1 MMKNLTLQKL
11 NNLVVF
17 TYIVLAFFAIPHL
30 IDDFLFD
37 IPEEFGLTNIQTQV
51 LSGVFIVIFLVILV
65 AAVRGTRRG
74 YGGTTFMGAFLA
86 LAVLLKHFPRMIL
99 PAPYWSGWFSE
110 MLIVGVFVSGILLVI
125 ISVMALRRSRF
136 STPE

>member
-1 MMKNLTLQKL
+1 MKNLSLQKL

-37 IPEEFGLTNIQTQV
+37 IPEEFGLTNMQTQV
-51 LSGVFIVIFLVILV
+51 LSGVFIVLFLVILV
-65 AAVRGTRRG
+65 AAARGTRRG

-99 PAPYWSGWFSE
+99 PEPYWSGWFSE
-110 MLIVGVFVSGILLVI
+110 TLIVGVFVSGIILVI
-125 ISVMALRRSRF
+125 ISVMALRRGGGS
-136 STPE
+136 SPE